1 MKRRNILILILSF
14 LGISLKKI
22 YGGIMEKI
30 SISSSKAPKAIGP
43 YSVGIKAGKFIFL
56 SGQIPIDPSTGELIN
71 GPIEAQ
77 AERVLLNIK
86 GILEDNGLSMDNV
99 VKATVFLADMN
110 DFQKMNEVYSRFFKA
125 PFPAR
130 SAVQVAR
137 LPRDVKIEI
146 EVIAVVE

>member
-1 MKRRNILILILSF
+1 MKRRNILFLILGF
-14 LGISLKKI
+14 LGIPLKKV
-22 YGGIMEKI
+22 YGGKMEKI
-30 SISSSKAPKAIGP
+30 AISSSKAPKAIGP
-43 YSVGIKAGKFIFL
+43 YSIGIKAGKFIFL
-56 SGQIPIDPSTGELIN
+56 SGQIPIDPATGELVS

-77 AERVLLNIK
+77 AERVLMNIK
-86 GILEDNGLSMDNV
+86 GILEENGLSMDNV

-110 DFQKMNEVYSRFFKA
+110 DFPKMNEVYSRFFNS

-146 EVIAVVE
+146 EVIAVAE